1 MQGSISDLSTS
12 KNEFLVNADNLT
24 EIETSIKNHP
34 LFKESK
40 REVEKL
46 KISFSGEING
56 MELNKYL
63 FDNNIVLSELVELKT
78 SLEDEF
84 LEIVKN

>member
-1 MQGSISDLSTS
+1 
-12 KNEFLVNADNLT
+12 
-24 EIETSIKNHP
+24 
-34 LFKESK
+34 
-40 REVEKL
+40 
-46 KISFSGEING
+46 